1 VIIADF
7 LSIPIV
13 IDKPAVDRRRAAHE
27 LEHVSD
33 PTAQAGG
40 LLRRFVEHLNICS

>member
-1 VIIADF
+1 MSEAHVVGQAPGSEREFLAVIIADF

-27 LEHVSD
+27 R
-33 PTAQAGG
+33 Q
-40 LLRRFVEHLNICS
+40 